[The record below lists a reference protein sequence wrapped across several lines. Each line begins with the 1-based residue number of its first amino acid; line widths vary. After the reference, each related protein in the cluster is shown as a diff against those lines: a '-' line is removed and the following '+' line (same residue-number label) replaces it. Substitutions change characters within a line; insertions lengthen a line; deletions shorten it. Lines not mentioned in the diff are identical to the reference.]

1 MNYEDR
7 PWLSSYD
14 LDVRPEIPIPD
25 QSYPDL
31 LQETFQ
37 RFPEKT
43 AYHFLG
49 LTTTFQEFQNRALK
63 FATMLREQGCQPG
76 DVVAVNLPNIPQYL
90 IAHIGAIL
98 AGCVVT
104 GLSPLHTG
112 KEMAYQLKDSRAKVL
127 VTLDAIFEK
136 RLAPI
141 CGELPDL
148 RTVCPTGILDFL
160 PRWKQFLGK
169 KIKKVPTGK
178 IFDLPD
184 KTVIPFM
191 RVMDQYPSLPLDL
204 KIPAGAVCLIQ
215 YTGGT
220 TGLPKGTMLTH
231 RNLTANIVQGRTWFH
246 MESGKEVFLSGF
258 PFFHLAGLM
267 LAMTTLALGG
277 TQVLIP
283 NPRDTDHLCRE
294 IARYRPTILVNVPTL
309 YLMLMDNP
317 KFRKLDFSQLAFC
330 LSGAAPFPV
339 ESIRALET
347 IVGAG
352 KVVEVYGMTETSPLI
367 TCNPHLGQKKIG
379 TVGLPLSNTRV
390 KLTDLETGTREV
402 PIGEEGELIIQG
414 PQVMK
419 GYLNRPEETAHAL
432 REFQGEV
439 WMHTGDVAR
448 MDEAGYFTLV
458 DRAKDMLNV
467 GGFKVFS
474 REVEEKLYDH
484 PAVDLCAIIGVP
496 NPQRPGSELVKL
508 VVQRSQASK
517 DRQEETL
524 KQEILDFAREHL
536 SPYKVPKII
545 EFVDSLPLTPV
556 GKVDK
561 KALRPGQK

>member
-1 MNYEDR
+1 MNYDDR
-7 PWLSSYD
+7 PWLASYD
-14 LDVRPEIPIPD
+14 PRIRSDIPIPH
-25 QSYPDL
+25 QSYADL
-31 LQETFQ
+31 LQEVFK
-37 RFPEKT
+37 RFSEKP

-49 LTTTFQEFQNRALK
+49 LTTAYGEFQDQTSK
-63 FATMLREQGCQPG
+63 FGNMLREQGCQPG

-98 AGCVVT
+98 AGCAVT

-112 KEMAYQLKDSRAKVL
+112 KEMAYQLKDCRAKVL

-141 CGELPDL
+141 HETLPDL
-148 RTVCPTGILDFL
+148 RTVCPTSILDFL

-169 KIKKVPTGK
+169 KIKKVPAGR
-178 IFDLPD
+178 IFDLPG
-184 KTVIPFM
+184 KQVIPFM
-191 RVMDQYPSLPLDL
+191 
-204 KIPAGAVCLIQ
+204 KILHQPDPPPTPIPIQPEAVCLIQ

-231 RNLTANIVQGRTWFH
+231 GNLVTNIVQGREWFQ
-246 MESGKEVFLSGF
+246 MELRKETFLSGF

-267 LAMTTLALGG
+267 LAMTALTFAG
-277 TQVLIP
+277 TQILVP
-283 NPRDTDHLCRE
+283 NPRDTDHICKE

-309 YLMLMDNP
+309 YQMLMEN
-317 KFRKLDFSQLAFC
+317 KRFRRLDFSQLAFC
-330 LSGAAPFPV
+330 MSGASPFPV
-339 ESIRALET
+339 ESIRSLEQ
-347 IVGAG
+347 IVGKG

-367 TCNPHLGQKKIG
+367 TCNPRFGKKKIG
-379 TVGLPLSNTRV
+379 TVGLPLPNTRV
-390 KLTDLETGTREV
+390 KLADLETGTKEV
-402 PIGEEGELIIQG
+402 GVGEEGELIVQG

-439 WMHTGDVAR
+439 WLHTGDVAR
-448 MDEAGYFTLV
+448 MDEEGYFTIV

-467 GGFKVFS
+467 GGYKVFS

-484 PAVDLCAIIGVP
+484 PAVDLCAIIGIP

-508 VVQRSQASK
+508 VVQKSQAFK
-517 DRQEETL
+517 DQPEETL
-524 KQEILDFAREHL
+524 KQDILNFARENL
-536 SPYKVPKII
+536 SPYKVPKMI
-545 EFVDSLPLTPV
+545 EFMDSLPLTPV

-561 KALRPGQK
+561 KALRPPSK

>member
-1 MNYEDR
+1 MNYDDR

-14 LDVRPEIPIPD
+14 ADVRPEIPIPD

-31 LQETFQ
+31 LQENFQ

-49 LTTTFQEFQNRALK
+49 LTTTFREFQNRALK
-63 FATMLREQGCQPG
+63 FGQMLRGQGCQPG

-98 AGCVVT
+98 AGCAVT

-112 KEMAYQLKDSRAKVL
+112 KEMAHQLKDSRAKVL

-141 CGELPDL
+141 HQELPDL
-148 RTVCPTGILDFL
+148 QTVCPTGILDFL

-169 KIKKVPTGK
+169 HIKKVPTGRV
-178 IFDLPD
+178 FDLPD
-184 KTVIPFM
+184 KTVVPFM
-191 RVMDQYPSLPLDL
+191 KIMDRYPSRPLDL
-204 KIPAGAVCLIQ
+204 KIPAEAVCLIQ

-231 RNLTANIVQGRTWFH
+231 RNLTANIAQARAWFH
-246 MESGKEVFLSGF
+246 MEAGKEVFLSGF

-309 YLMLMDNP
+309 YIMLMENP

-330 LSGAAPFPV
+330 LSGASPFPV
-339 ESIRALET
+339 ESIRALEA
-347 IVGAG
+347 IVGTG

-367 TCNPHLGQKKIG
+367 TGNPHLGQKKIG
-379 TVGLPLSNTRV
+379 TVGLPLPNTRV
-390 KLTDLETGTREV
+390 KLADLETGSLEV
-402 PIGEEGELIIQG
+402 PWGEEGELIIQG

-508 VVQRSQASK
+508 VVQRSPAAK
-517 DRQEETL
+517 DRPEETL
-524 KQEILDFAREHL
+524 KQDILNFARENL